1 MSAKSL
7 IQKIKQFVGL
17 SDGSGS
23 SAGPSAP
30 EETDVTI
37 EREPEPAETTSEEQ
51 TTTVEDDGGDEDEA
65 PVDSEPVES
74 IKGIGPTYSDRLEA
88 NGLGTVAALADSD
101 AKTVAEAAETSEGR
115 ASEWV
120 KRAKNR

>member
-37 EREPEPAETTSEEQ
+37 EREPETTDTTETTD
-51 TTTVEDDGGDEDEA
+51 TDPTATVEED
-65 PVDSEPVES
+65 PDRDPEPVEN
-74 IKGIGPTYSDRLEA
+74 IKGIGPTYSDRLES
-88 NGLGTVAALADSD
+88 NGLGTVSALADSD
-101 AKTVAEAAETSEGR
+101 AETVAEAAETSEGR

-120 KRAKNR
+120 KRARNR

>member
-37 EREPEPAETTSEEQ
+37 EREPE
-51 TTTVEDDGGDEDEA
+51 TTTADKPTATAEEDEA
-65 PVDSEPVES
+65 ISTDTEPVET
-74 IKGIGPTYSDRLEA
+74 IKGIGPTYSDRLES

-101 AKTVAEAAETSEGR
+101 AETVAEAAQTSEGR

-120 KRAKNR
+120 KRARNR

>member
-37 EREPEPAETTSEEQ
+37 EREPETTG
-51 TTTVEDDGGDEDEA
+51 TTTDDEPTATAEEDDDASTDT
-65 PVDSEPVES
+65 EPVEN
-74 IKGIGPTYSDRLEA
+74 IKGIGPTYSDRLESS
-88 NGLGTVAALADSD
+88 GLGTVAALADSD
-101 AKTVAEAAETSEGR
+101 AETVAEAAQTSEGR

-120 KRAKNR
+120 KRARNR